1 MYSKDTTTNTARCQG
16 AGNDRKGYIEM
27 SVLTITNENFEAEV
41 MSAKEPVLVD
51 FWATWC
57 GPCRMLSPVVDKLA
71 EEFEGKIKVGKIN
84 VDEQQELAARFGIM
98 TIPTLL
104 VFKGGEI
111 VEKSVGVKPQG
122 ALAAMLNKHI

>member
-1 MYSKDTTTNTARCQG
+1 
-16 AGNDRKGYIEM
+16 M
-27 SVLTITNENFEAEV
+27 SVLTITNQNFEAEV
-41 MSAKEPVLVD
+41 MSAAEPVLVD

-111 VEKSVGVKPQG
+111 VEKSVGVKPQN

>member
-1 MYSKDTTTNTARCQG
+1 
-16 AGNDRKGYIEM
+16 M
-27 SVLTITNENFEAEV
+27 SVITITNENFEAEV
-41 MSAKEPVLVD
+41 MSATEPVLVD

-71 EEFEGKIKVGKIN
+71 EEFEGKVKVGKIN

>member
-1 MYSKDTTTNTARCQG
+1 
-16 AGNDRKGYIEM
+16 M
-27 SVLTITNENFEAEV
+27 SVLTITNQNFEAEV
-41 MSAKEPVLVD
+41 MSATEPVLVD

-84 VDEQQELAARFGIM
+84 VDEQQELAARFSIM

-111 VEKSVGVKPQG
+111 VEKSVGVKPQN